1 MSAHALLHR
10 ARILDLFS
18 ETEIEGIAALGEERV
33 FHRGEQL
40 FGDAEPADR
49 LYILLEGKVK
59 SSLFERGQELEIKAY
74 LPGDHFA
81 KSVLVDGQLCD
92 TWATGTLGGKLFVL
106 SGVACAALLGRLS
119 RGRPL
124 IPKLT
129 PPPILRQAVSDSPP
143 PSSSSGD
150 SMNIRSLSSA
160 VAGVAHEINTP
171 LGVIANAASFVSE
184 QLSPENLAQLG
195 LGPEA
200 REVLSDV
207 AEAFQLIQKNVNH
220 AAGLVQSFKKLSV
233 GQLAEARELVDLVR
247 VVHEVLNVFRA
258 KTISALPPGP
268 NYRGPSSK
276 SGQHRLIL
284 ASSRLN
290 IRVLCELT
298 EQERLWDG
306 FPGLFSRVL
315 LNLLT
320 NIDRYAYPGDEPG
333 RVEVSLERTPSSKGP
348 ARFELTVRDF
358 GRGIPT
364 TDLPHIFDPFF
375 TTGRSKGGTGLGL
388 SIVHNLVT
396 QGFNG
401 TVRATSAEGEGTSFE
416 LTFPIRAPDHAA
428 VLNQSLE
435 PHHRL
440 LDPRVQ

>member
-18 ETEIEGIAALGEERV
+18 ETEIEGIAALGEVRA
-33 FHRGEQL
+33 FRRGEPL
-40 FGDAEPADR
+40 FGDAEPAEQ

-59 SSLFERGQELEIKAY
+59 SSLFERGQELEIKEY
-74 LPGDHFA
+74 NPGDHFA

-92 TWATGTLGGKLFVL
+92 TWATGTLGGKVFVL
-106 SGVACAALLGRLS
+106 PSVACAALLGRLS

-124 IPKLT
+124 IPKVT
-129 PPPILRQAVSDSPP
+129 PPPVLRQADSERAP

-150 SMNIRSLSSA
+150 GTSIRSLSSA

-171 LGVIANAASFVSE
+171 LGVIASAASFVSE
-184 QLSPENLAQLG
+184 QLSPESLAQLG
-195 LGPEA
+195 LAPEA
-200 REVLSDV
+200 QEVLSDV
-207 AEAFQLIQKNVNH
+207 AEACQLIQKNVSH
-220 AAGLVQSFKKLSV
+220 AARLVQAFKKLSV
-233 GQLAEARELVDLVR
+233 GQLAEPRELVDLVR

-258 KTISALPPGP
+258 KTLSALPPGP
-268 NYRGPSSK
+268 NLRGPSSK

-284 ASSRLN
+284 ASCRLN
-290 IRVLCELT
+290 IRVRCDLPEP
-298 EQERLWDG
+298 ERLWDG

-320 NIDRYAYPGDEPG
+320 NIDRYAYPGDAAG
-333 RVEVSLERTPSSKGP
+333 DVEISLARTSRGP
-348 ARFELTVRDF
+348 AGFELVVKDF
-358 GRGIPT
+358 GRGISPA
-364 TDLPHIFDPFF
+364 DLPHIFDPFF
-375 TTGRSKGGTGLGL
+375 TTGRSTGGTGLGL
-388 SIVHNLVT
+388 SMVHNLVT

-401 TVRATSAEGEGTSFE
+401 SVRATSSEGEGTCFE

-440 LDPRVQ
+440 LDPRVR